1 MWLLILATRY
11 YCVYASE
18 SGLNSAHNAWEVPV
32 CQAFAPVNGI
42 IRPVVLYFGSCY
54 TDGSQKNFVFDYCE
68 CRIPKEGEKYTYKL
82 DKWDRAIF
90 CYNLTDTTQPTST
103 PKPTKTP
110 QATKIS
116 LPECSHY
123 KKPRATL
130 AVFIQLLFTE

>member
-1 MWLLILATRY
+1 MWLFILALRY
-11 YCVYASE
+11 SCVYASS
-18 SGLNSAHNAWEVPV
+18 SGLSGFDSYEVPV
-32 CQAFAPVNGI
+32 CHAFVPVNRI
-42 IRPVVLYFGSCY
+42 IRPSVLYFGSWF
-54 TDGSQKNFVFDYCE
+54 TDGKRRNFVFDFCE

-82 DKWDRAIF
+82 DSWDRAIF

-116 LPECSHY
+116 LPECSNY
-123 KKPRATL
+123 KKPKTTL

>member
-1 MWLLILATRY
+1 MWLFLLTVRY
-11 YCVYASE
+11 SCYHYDYGAVSRGFSNVE
-18 SGLNSAHNAWEVPV
+18 IPV
-32 CQAFAPVNGI
+32 CLASRKDGTGLVI
-42 IRPVVLYFGSCY
+42 LYLKDCY
-54 TDGSQKNFVFDYCE
+54 TDGKRRTVSFDVCE
-68 CRIPKEGEKYTYKL
+68 CRKQVEGEKYIYNNNAF
-82 DKWDRAIF
+82 DRAIF

-123 KKPRATL
+123 KKPKTTL